1 MEQTRAL
8 NALEPF
14 LALTKSASS
23 PRAAADLI
31 SRATSHPN
39 TFIFAELLQA
49 PQIQALANA
58 PPEQAS
64 YLSLL
69 KIFSYG
75 TYNDYTNTSNL
86 PPLNPQQILK
96 LRQLSFL
103 TLARDPNNLS
113 YGNLLR
119 ELGLETQRELE
130 DLVISAIYAGLVSGT
145 MDPYHRVVCLSSVSP
160 LRDLPPASIPS
171 MLRTLDAWSS
181 RCVSTLAELEKQI
194 ESVKAEAL
202 KRKESINREREELDK
217 ATSLEKQGEGKTLDK
232 SGQGDLFAHLTRKL
246 GAGAASKRGNGGLD
260 REDSDDMDL
269 DDDDDDFVEPKE
281 SRAAKKRTFFGKS

>member
-1 MEQTRAL
+1 M
-8 NALEPF
+8 
-14 LALTKSASS
+14 
-23 PRAAADLI
+23 
-31 SRATSHPN
+31 
-39 TFIFAELLQA
+39 
-49 PQIQALANA
+49 
-58 PPEQAS
+58 
-64 YLSLL
+64 
-69 KIFSYG
+69 
-75 TYNDYTNTSNL
+75 
-86 PPLNPQQILK
+86 
-96 LRQLSFL
+96 
-103 TLARDPNNLS
+103 
-113 YGNLLR
+113 
-119 ELGLETQRELE
+119 GLETQRELE

-145 MDPYHRVVCLSSVSP
+145 LDPYHRVVCLSSVSP

-171 MLRTLDAWSS
+171 MLRTMDAWSS